1 MSQAGKKNNTIATRS
16 HTNSTSSVNNTETEA
31 WNCKICNKEFS
42 DENDRIV
49 QCEYCAEYYCSKC
62 LNLSKVEY
70 ESFKNPALHWF
81 CPSCDSKV
89 MKNIKSDRE
98 IEERCSE
105 FMKKME
111 DRITSLESEMKT
123 KVNSEQ
129 VKEILET
136 VIGTGTCK
144 TVDVASDIEKSVEK
158 RVSEIRDS
166 TNKEKNI
173 IIHGIIEN
181 TDKLPDV
188 RKRADTLVVT
198 QLVNYLETDAEGIK
212 NIVRIGKREENAE
225 KPRPMKVTLENV
237 DIKKK
242 LMKNLTKL
250 KAVDKES
257 KFGNISV
264 THDMTKTEREQ
275 NKAKLTEAKEKN
287 ENDKSEKHL
296 YIVRGP
302 LGQGK

>member
-1 MSQAGKKNNTIATRS
+1 
-16 HTNSTSSVNNTETEA
+16 
-31 WNCKICNKEFS
+31 
-42 DENDRIV
+42 
-49 QCEYCAEYYCSKC
+49 
-62 LNLSKVEY
+62 
-70 ESFKNPALHWF
+70 
-81 CPSCDSKV
+81 

-105 FMKKME
+105 FMKKIE

-123 KVNSEQ
+123 KVNPEQ

-136 VIGTGTCK
+136 VIG
-144 TVDVASDIEKSVEK
+144 
-158 RVSEIRDS
+158 
-166 TNKEKNI
+166 
-173 IIHGIIEN
+173 

-188 RKRADTLVVT
+188 RKRADTLVVS

-212 NIVRIGKREENAE
+212 NVVRIGKREENAE

-275 NKAKLTEAKEKN
+275 NKAKLTEAKQKN
-287 ENDKSEKHL
+287 ENDKSGKHL

-302 LGQGK
+302 PWARKIIRVPKEIEQCK